1 MCTGEASRAAFIAH
15 QTKETD
21 MQIKGKKALVFG
33 GTSGIGLAAT
43 RQLVER
49 GAKVIAISRNPDRA
63 RDVAP
68 AGVELRQCDVTDR
81 DALSTFLAECAPFD
95 ILVSAATGGERARGP
110 FLKMDLAA
118 FEGSFAK
125 LWGYTNCVR
134 LGVEHLAADGCFV
147 LVSGTPA
154 KRAKQGQIALGAVGA
169 AIESFVRT
177 VAVELAPRRINV
189 VSPGVIDTPMFGPE
203 SPERAAAVANMT
215 KGHAIPRAGTAD
227 EIASGIIFTIEN
239 DFVTGTVVEV
249 DGGALLAQNS

>member
-1 MCTGEASRAAFIAH
+1 M
-15 QTKETD
+15 D
-21 MQIKGKKALVFG
+21 VKGKKALVFG

-49 GAKVIAISRNPDRA
+49 GAHVIAISRNPDRA
-63 RDVAP
+63 RDAVP
-68 AGVELRQCDVTDR
+68 AGVELRACDVVDR
-81 DALSTFLAECAPFD
+81 AALAALFAECAPFD
-95 ILVSAATGGERARGP
+95 ILISAATGGERARGP
-110 FLKMDLAA
+110 FLQMDLEG

-134 LGVEHLAADGCFV
+134 LGAEHLATDGCIV

-177 VAVELAPRRINV
+177 VAIELAPRRINV

-203 SPERAAAVANMT
+203 SDERSAAVANMT
-215 KGHAIPRAGTAD
+215 KGHAIPRAGKAE
-227 EIASGIIFTIEN
+227 EIAMGIIFAVEN

-249 DGGALLAQNS
+249 DGGALLA

>member
-1 MCTGEASRAAFIAH
+1 
-15 QTKETD
+15 

-33 GTSGIGLAAT
+33 GTSGIGLATT
-43 RQLVER
+43 RQLVDR
-49 GAKVIAISRNPDRA
+49 GAQVIAVSRNPDRA
-63 RDVAP
+63 RDAVP
-68 AGVELRQCDVTDR
+68 AGVELRACDVTDR
-81 DALSTFLAECAPFD
+81 AQLAAFLKECAPYE

-110 FLKMDLAA
+110 FMQMDLEG

-134 LGVEHLAADGCFV
+134 LGTEHLPSDGCIV

-189 VSPGVIDTPMFGPE
+189 VSPGVIDTPMFGPQ

-215 KGHAIPRAGTAD
+215 KNHAIPRAGTAD
-227 EIASGIIFTIEN
+227 EIAMGIIFTIEN

-249 DGGALLAQNS
+249 DGGALLAQNA